1 MNVEF
6 CDLLKNS
13 LLSQIVPYLRG
24 IVSILIIVALV
35 DMRLSSRPLFTRYS
49 IDSEIS
55 WVLCRLFDVLVPYLR
70 GIVSIRARLK
80 HSRINSLSSI
90 FLAKNWTKRLL
101 ANTSRPKFCQKENN
115 HLSP

>member
-13 LLSQIVPYLRG
+13 LLSQIAPYLRR
-24 IVSILIIVALV
+24 IVSIFIMTKQNVV
-35 DMRLSSRPLFTRYS
+35 
-49 IDSEIS
+49 EE
-55 WVLCRLFDVLVPYLR
+55 VVLVPYLR